1 MDHILYPVWKFIL
14 NISSKN
20 ITNNPLVKIYTN
32 KIKNRITS
40 KINSWYLLELL
51 TSETMELLGTTENKI
66 TKDENSKSVPYL
78 EVTEVV
84 SL

>member
-1 MDHILYPVWKFIL
+1 
-14 NISSKN
+14 
-20 ITNNPLVKIYTN
+20 
-32 KIKNRITS
+32 
-40 KINSWYLLELL
+40 
-51 TSETMELLGTTENKI
+51 MELLGTTENKI